1 MALEHRGLTS
11 KIIAAAIE
19 VHYRLGPGFI
29 ESIYESALVLELR
42 KQGLEVEQQVDVPVE
57 YDGVVVGRH
66 RLDLLV
72 EGTIVVELKAI
83 QNLENVHFAVVKSY
97 LRAIGKERGM
107 LLNFAKP
114 TLDVKRVICRQP
126 DHFMVS

>member
-19 VHYRLGPGFI
+19 VHCRLGPGFI